1 MVAMAM
7 DEPTVPRHLQR
18 PLRELA
24 DAATLCRRAASA
36 LESADAADVVNALA
50 GIHERDLAHLRRLG
64 AGVGRAA
71 PEAVGEGAAGQEAAG
86 EEASAARGR
95 LQLAQWRDGDRAVL
109 AIVRET
115 QERVTR
121 AYERMRDD
129 PALPGEFRTLAGAAL
144 EELRRRHRR
153 LEAAIRVAG

>member
-1 MVAMAM
+1 MVAIAM
-7 DEPTVPRHLQR
+7 DEPAVPRHLQA
-18 PLRELA
+18 PLRDLA
-24 DAATLCRRAASA
+24 YAAAVCRTAAEA
-36 LESADAADVVNALA
+36 LETADAADVVSALA

-64 AGVGRAA
+64 AGAGLA
-71 PEAVGEGAAGQEAAG
+71 PAEADRDEV
-86 EEASAARGR
+86 SAARGR
-95 LQLAQWRDGDRAVL
+95 LQLAQWREHDRAVL

-115 QERVTR
+115 EERVTR

-153 LEAAIRVAG
+153 LDAAIRLAG